1 LFVFK
6 QGGVLKR
13 QSGASNTEYILIVV
27 MIALTAMF
35 MVKGLGVE
43 LRTLFSRSTSALN
56 LFDGIEPEDGS
67 ENTNEPTPGPTPIPP
82 ISEDPDPTVTPSKPD
97 HDAECQQQQA
107 ALQEERET
115 EGASLAG
122 EFQDARDQYDEAMR
136 QERYWVPGHHSR
148 WGGSSSGHWSSR
160 YVHSAAERASA
171 QEALDQTNAAYQE
184 WNDDWNHR
192 YHQWQSDCGH

>member
-1 LFVFK
+1 
-6 QGGVLKR
+6 
-13 QSGASNTEYILIVV
+13 
-27 MIALTAMF
+27 MIALTATF

-56 LFDGIEPEDGS
+56 LFDGNEPEDGS
-67 ENTNEPTPGPTPIPP
+67 ENTNEPTPGPTPTPP
-82 ISEDPDPTVTPSKPD
+82 SSEDPDPTVTPSTPD

-107 ALQEERET
+107 ALWEERET

-122 EFQDARDQYDEAMR
+122 EFRVARNQYNEAMR

-148 WGGSSSGHWSSR
+148 WGGGSSGHWSSR
-160 YVHSAAERASA
+160 YVHSDAERSAA
-171 QEALDQTNAAYQE
+171 QEALNQTSAAYHI
-184 WNDDWNHR
+184 WNRDWIQR